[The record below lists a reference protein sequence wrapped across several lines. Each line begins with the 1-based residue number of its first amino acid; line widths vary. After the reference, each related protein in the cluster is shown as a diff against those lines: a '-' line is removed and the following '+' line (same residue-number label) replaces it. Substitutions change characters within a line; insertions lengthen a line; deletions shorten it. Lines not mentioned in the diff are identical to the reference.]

1 MQYLF
6 KNCRWWF
13 FVLLVIFG
21 GVGCEQD
28 IKINPDYNELVHKI
42 NPETLDLIYDK
53 LEKLRKDIEK
63 SLDKL
68 SENNILRV
76 EESAKRLE
84 EKAKR
89 DILEIEAQL
98 NKDINVFVDRVEEK
112 YRSAARQAF
121 QQINKMR
128 AEALVDLRYSVGF
141 IDEKLEK
148 RITQITLVLM
158 EALTRLDETADK
170 FRPEKLRSEIIEPT
184 FAELDELTTDIVQHI
199 NQLVDKVG
207 CKVGGTV
214 INLEEALKRAARTMP
229 QGMVTGI
236 SPNNQPCQSCKV
248 SGSSS
253 PNQSCEAGKLSPN
266 QRECCCCREED
277 LLDKNNKPLM
287 MTDIKLFR
295 YNVCMLESE
304 LDVDSKVSSVTDAYA
319 TIQKWAMDVY
329 CKSDLSRVTPESL
342 PIQEIMIE
350 AAARANERYLFWSKY
365 KKRRTK

>member
-21 GVGCEQD
+21 SVGCEQK
-28 IKINPDYNELVHKI
+28 IKIDPDYNELVHKI
-42 NPETLDLIYDK
+42 NPETLDLIYDE

-68 SENNILRV
+68 SEKNILRV

-98 NKDINVFVDRVEEK
+98 NKDINIFVDRIEEK
-112 YRSAARQAF
+112 YRSAARKAF

-128 AEALVDLRYSVGF
+128 AEALVDLRYSIGF
-141 IDEKLEK
+141 IDEKLEN
-148 RITQITLVLM
+148 RITQITKVLM
-158 EALTRLDETADK
+158 ETLTRLNETADK
-170 FRPEKLRSEIIEPT
+170 FRPEKLRSEIIKPT
-184 FAELDELTTDIVQHI
+184 FAELDELTADIVQHI

-214 INLEEALKRAARTMP
+214 FNLEESLKRVVRTMP
-229 QGMVTGI
+229 QGMMGT
-236 SPNNQPCQSCKV
+236 SPKKLCQSCKLT
-248 SGSSS
+248 STS
-253 PNQSCEAGKLSPN
+253 
-266 QRECCCCREED
+266 RECSCCQEED

-304 LDVDSKVSSVTDAYA
+304 LDVESKVSSVMDVYA
-319 TIQKWAMDVY
+319 TIQKLAMDLY
-329 CKSDLSRVTPESL
+329 CKSDLSRSTSGELS
-342 PIQEIMIE
+342 IQKIMKKE
-350 AAARANERYLFWSKY
+350 AAQANERYLFWSSKY
-365 KKRRTK
+365 KKMRTK